1 MRTVKDT
8 YLVEQDYSHATA
20 LSLAY
25 LRPQL
30 FEEGFD
36 VAPPDVPTGWMR
48 ENCFERALALALH
61 LNGTVKWYY
70 NANRCDL
77 LTAAQR

>member
-36 VAPPDVPTGWMR
+36 VAPPDVPAGWVR
-48 ENCFERALALALH
+48 ENCFERALALAFH
-61 LNGTVKWYY
+61 MDGTIKRYY
-70 NANRCDL
+70 NANRGGL
-77 LTAAQR
+77 LTAGKC